1 MIGGGDWAE
10 DRLIPDFLR
19 ALDANET
26 LLIRSPNAI
35 RPWQHVLEP
44 LAGYLMLAEKLVTD
58 GANYAEAW
66 NFGPEEADAKPV
78 SWIVEHLCNKIPSAK
93 WELEGTPQPHEAGLL
108 KLDSSKA
115 KNILQWS
122 SRWPLDMAL
131 IKPPIGTKVGGKVRQ
146 WMNYPLTK

>member
-1 MIGGGDWAE
+1 M
-10 DRLIPDFLR
+10 R

-78 SWIVEHLCNKIPSAK
+78 SWIVEYLCNKIPSAK
-93 WELEGTPQPHEAGLL
+93 WELEDTPQPHEEGLL
-108 KLDSSKA
+108 KLDSSRQRISFSGLRA
-115 KNILQWS
+115 GLWI
-122 SRWPLDMAL
+122 WPW

-146 WMNYPLTK
+146 WINYPLSK